1 MFKSRAFLVFSILLL
16 CPLSARAQLPAD
28 SNLLFSP
35 SVAQKFYEIAYEVA
49 NSQSV
54 GKPQAEQAITF
65 LTATM
70 NLDRRAKYAYPLM
83 IEIASRYSDSDYS
96 EMVRNLLANY
106 VDKSADLE
114 VIRKAVQYL
123 LDRLNSREQ
132 REQLLQEMLQ
142 SLSGKNPV
150 LDSELATLLGLLTV
164 EKADFQTAQAY
175 LMQAFDSNRYNKL
188 AFAKLAELA
197 GEKIEPTMYLEH
209 LRFACAENPINLQA
223 ALGFAQY
230 AERLQLYQT
239 AADTY
244 EYCAD
249 LFSYLYPSQ
258 DLPPNIYLPWVISNY
273 NTQRNQYR
281 CLQIAAQF
289 RQSGRF
295 DLLLEAIAGK
305 AAAKTGDSEQ
315 AKRIFQ
321 QAEDKALELSIDTS
335 RQAQTTNYK
344 QLAWFYCFA
353 AQDADKAI
361 DWANK
366 AYSIEPNSPTA
377 AALLAYSLVMNEQID
392 WAMPLI
398 ENYQNNQIADL
409 TLAKI
414 QLAQGQKDSAIETLK
429 SAIIKDPASLEAELA
444 KEILATLGGEYI
456 PPIDPDI
463 TLAVLRNTF
472 GQTVVPKFTP
482 PEEIFSVQLNVR
494 GSKFSYG
501 SSFDAIVVITNN
513 SSSPLVI
520 SDDGLFKGNIRV
532 DADITGDLN
541 KKIPNLVSIKTSP
554 ALPVK
559 PGQSTF
565 VPLHLITAELRDLL
579 LTYPQASLDIEFTV
593 YLDPVITDQGPANA
607 ITGIKPA
614 KVLLN
619 RPGIELTGRFLR
631 NRFNSLSNGRQGQ
644 KIKTAQLFSGLLAEQ
659 NAMTDRQP
667 VYKFTYAD
675 WMPALLKSAL
685 QHNLTDDD
693 WIVKVNTMADM
704 LPLPLDY
711 DILNTLAENLNDAH
725 WPVRMMAVFL
735 LAKNQNTGFNKVL
748 DWTAE
753 YDSSSLVRDMAVA
766 LGAALP
772 PPPPAQQPTQQPA
785 EPNKPASPAQR
796 GE

>member
-1 MFKSRAFLVFSILLL
+1 MFKSRAFLVSSIFLL
-16 CPLSARAQLPAD
+16 CPLSARAQLPSD
-28 SNLLFSP
+28 SNQLFSP
-35 SVAQKFYEIAYEVA
+35 SVAQKFYEIAYELA
-49 NSQSV
+49 NSEDIS
-54 GKPQAEQAITF
+54 KPQAEQAIAF

-70 NLDRRAKYAYPLM
+70 NLDRRAKYVYPLM
-83 IEIASRYSDSDYS
+83 IEIASRYSDRDYS
-96 EMVRNLLANY
+96 EMVRNLLTGY

-114 VIRKAVQYL
+114 VVRKAVQYL
-123 LDRLNSREQ
+123 LDRLDSREQ
-132 REQLLQEMLQ
+132 REQLLKEMLQ
-142 SLSGKNPV
+142 TLSGKNPV
-150 LDSELATLLGLLTV
+150 LDSELATLLGLLTA
-164 EKADFQTAQAY
+164 EKADFQTAQTY

-188 AFAKLAELA
+188 AFTKLSELA
-197 GEKIEPTMYLEH
+197 GEQLEPAMYLEH
-209 LRFACAENPINLQA
+209 LRFAFAENPINLHA

-230 AERLQLYQT
+230 AEQLQLYQT

-258 DLPPNIYLPWVISNY
+258 DLPPHIYLPWTISNY
-273 NTQRNQYR
+273 NTQRNQNR

-305 AAAKTGDSEQ
+305 AAAKIGDNEL

-321 QAEDKALELSIDTS
+321 EAEDKALELSIDTS
-335 RQAQTTNYK
+335 RLTNDISQTTNYK

-353 AQDADKAI
+353 ATDADKAI

-377 AALLAYSLVMNEQID
+377 AALLAYSLVMNDQID

-429 SAIIKDPASLEAELA
+429 SAIKKDPAALEAELA
-444 KEILATLGGEYI
+444 KEILATLGGEYL

-463 TLAVLRNTF
+463 TLTVLRNTF
-472 GQTVVPKFTP
+472 GQVVVPKFTP
-482 PEEIFSVQLNVR
+482 PEEIISVQLSVR

-501 SSFDAIVVITNN
+501 SSFDTIVVITNN

-541 KKIPNLVSIKTSP
+541 KEIPNLVSIKTSP
-554 ALPVK
+554 ALPIE
-559 PGQSTF
+559 PGQSIS
-565 VPLHLITAELRDLL
+565 VPLRLVTAELRHLL

-614 KVLLN
+614 KALIN
-619 RPGIELTGRFLR
+619 RPGIELAGKFLR
-631 NRFNSLSNGRQGQ
+631 NRFNSLSEGRQGQ
-644 KIKTAQLFSGLLAEQ
+644 KIKTAQLFTGLLAEQ
-659 NAMTDRQP
+659 NAMADRQP
-667 VYKFTYAD
+667 FYKFTYAD
-675 WMPALLKSAL
+675 WMPDLLKSAL
-685 QHNLTDDD
+685 LHNLTDDD
-693 WIVKVNTMADM
+693 WVVRVNTMADM
-704 LPLPLDY
+704 LSLPLDY
-711 DILNTLAENLNDAH
+711 DVINTLAENLNDSY

-753 YDSSSLVRDMAVA
+753 YDSNSIVRDMAVA

-772 PPPPAQQPTQQPA
+772 PPPTVQEPTKQPQQQPP
-785 EPNKPASPAQR
+785 EPNK
-796 GE
+796 

>member
-1 MFKSRAFLVFSILLL
+1 MSKSRAFLAFLILLL
-16 CPLSARAQLPAD
+16 CPLSARAQLPSD
-28 SNLLFSP
+28 SNQLFSP
-35 SVAQKFYEIAYEVA
+35 AVAQKFYEIAYELA
-49 NSQSV
+49 NSEDV
-54 GKPQAEQAITF
+54 GQPQAEQAITF

-70 NLDRRAKYAYPLM
+70 NLDRRAKYVYPLM

-123 LDRLNSREQ
+123 LDRLDSREQ

-150 LDSELATLLGLLTV
+150 LDSELATLLGLLTA
-164 EKADFQTAQAY
+164 EKADFQTAQIY
-175 LMQAFDSNRYNKL
+175 LLQALDSYRYNKL
-188 AFAKLAELA
+188 DFAKLAELA
-197 GEKIEPTMYLEH
+197 EGQLEPTIYLEN
-209 LRFACAENPINLQA
+209 LRFAFAENTVNLQA

-230 AERLQLYQT
+230 AESLQLYQT

-258 DLPPNIYLPWVISNY
+258 LLPPDIYLPWAMSNY
-273 NTQRNQYR
+273 NTKRNQYR

-305 AAAKTGDSEQ
+305 AAAKIGDNEQ

-321 QAEDKALELSIDTS
+321 NAEDKALELSIDTG
-335 RQAQTTNYK
+335 RQGQTTNYK

-414 QLAQGQKDSAIETLK
+414 QLAQQQKDSAIETLK
-429 SAIIKDPASLEAELA
+429 AAIKKDPASLEAELA
-444 KEILATLGGEYI
+444 KEILATLGSEYL

-472 GQTVVPKFTP
+472 GQAVVPKFTP
-482 PEEIFSVQLNVR
+482 PEEIISVQLSVR

-501 SSFDAIVVITNN
+501 SSFDTIVVITNN

-532 DADITGDLN
+532 DANITGDLN
-541 KKIPNLVSIKTSP
+541 KEIPNLVSIKTAP
-554 ALPVK
+554 ALPVE

-565 VPLHLITAELRDLL
+565 VPLHLITAELRHLL
-579 LTYPQASLDIEFTV
+579 LTYPQASLDMEFTV
-593 YLDPVITDQGPANA
+593 YLDPVITNEGPANA
-607 ITGIKPA
+607 IPGIKPA

-619 RPGIELTGRFLR
+619 RPGIELTGKFLR
-631 NRFNSLSNGRQGQ
+631 NRFNSLSSSRQGQ
-644 KIKTAQLFSGLLAEQ
+644 KIKTAQLFTGLLAEQ
-659 NAMTDRQP
+659 NAMADRQP
-667 VYKFTYAD
+667 LYKFTYAD

-711 DILNTLAENLNDAH
+711 DILNTLAENLNDSH
-725 WPVRMMAVFL
+725 WPVRMITLFL

-753 YDSSSLVRDMAVA
+753 YDFNYLVRDMAIA
-766 LGAALP
+766 LGGTTP
-772 PPPPAQQPTQQPA
+772 PPPQQPA
-785 EPNKPASPAQR
+785 EPNK
-796 GE
+796 

>member
-1 MFKSRAFLVFSILLL
+1 MFKSRAFLVSSIFLL
-16 CPLSARAQLPAD
+16 CPLSARAQLPSD
-28 SNLLFSP
+28 SNQLFSP
-35 SVAQKFYEIAYEVA
+35 SVAQKFYEIAYELA
-49 NSQSV
+49 NSEDIS
-54 GKPQAEQAITF
+54 KPQAEQAIAF

-70 NLDRRAKYAYPLM
+70 NLDRRAKYVYPLM
-83 IEIASRYSDSDYS
+83 IEIASRYSDRDYS
-96 EMVRNLLANY
+96 EMVRNLLTGY

-114 VIRKAVQYL
+114 VVRKAVQYL
-123 LDRLNSREQ
+123 LDRLDSREQ
-132 REQLLQEMLQ
+132 REQLLKEMLQ
-142 SLSGKNPV
+142 TLSGKNPV
-150 LDSELATLLGLLTV
+150 LDSELATLLGLLTA
-164 EKADFQTAQAY
+164 EKADFQTAQTY

-188 AFAKLAELA
+188 AFTKLSELA
-197 GEKIEPTMYLEH
+197 GEQLEPAMYLEH
-209 LRFACAENPINLQA
+209 LRFAFAENPINLHA

-230 AERLQLYQT
+230 AEQLQLYQT

-258 DLPPNIYLPWVISNY
+258 DLPPHIYLPWTISNY
-273 NTQRNQYR
+273 NTQRNQNR

-305 AAAKTGDSEQ
+305 AAAKIGDNEL

-321 QAEDKALELSIDTS
+321 EAEDKALELSIDTS
-335 RQAQTTNYK
+335 RLTNDISQTTNYK

-353 AQDADKAI
+353 ATDADKAI

-377 AALLAYSLVMNEQID
+377 AALLAYSLVMNDQID

-429 SAIIKDPASLEAELA
+429 SAIKKDPAALEAELA
-444 KEILATLGGEYI
+444 KEILATLGGEYL

-463 TLAVLRNTF
+463 TLTVLRNTF
-472 GQTVVPKFTP
+472 GQVVVPKFTP
-482 PEEIFSVQLNVR
+482 PEEIISVQLSVR

-501 SSFDAIVVITNN
+501 SSFDTIVVITNN

-541 KKIPNLVSIKTSP
+541 KEIPNLVSIKTSP
-554 ALPVK
+554 ALPIE
-559 PGQSTF
+559 PGQSIS
-565 VPLHLITAELRDLL
+565 VPLRLVTAELRHLL

-614 KVLLN
+614 KALIN
-619 RPGIELTGRFLR
+619 RPGIELAGKFLR
-631 NRFNSLSNGRQGQ
+631 NRFNSLSEGRQGQ
-644 KIKTAQLFSGLLAEQ
+644 KIKTAQLFTGLLAEQ
-659 NAMTDRQP
+659 NAMADRQP
-667 VYKFTYAD
+667 FYKFTYAD
-675 WMPALLKSAL
+675 WMPDLLKSAL
-685 QHNLTDDD
+685 LHNLTDDD
-693 WIVKVNTMADM
+693 WVVRVNTMADM
-704 LPLPLDY
+704 LSLPLDY
-711 DILNTLAENLNDAH
+711 DVINTLAENLNDSY

-753 YDSSSLVRDMAVA
+753 YDSNSIVRDMAVA

-772 PPPPAQQPTQQPA
+772 PPPPVQEPTKQPQQQPP
-785 EPNKPASPAQR
+785 EPNK
-796 GE
+796 